1 MILFIMCLIIYFL
14 YDFSKVKTALQML
27 QQNFYNE
34 SNRYLKWTL
43 RNIDKAYIT
52 FDLLALILIF
62 IPLFIKD
69 TNICY
74 TIFLIVYGIIY
85 IIDRINKKTEQV
97 KKPLVVTFRIKRL
110 AFTVAL
116 FYVLVLILYFT
127 ILNKSTFALFTI
139 LVLMNVL
146 AYITVY
152 LSYLINLPIEQ
163 LTYNYY
169 KNKAAKKIS
178 SFNTISIGVTGSYG
192 KTSSKNILYDILSKK
207 YIVYASPGNFNTPL
221 GLMRTINQYLDKF
234 DEIFIPEISA
244 SRVHD
249 IKRSCDFIKPKYGI
263 ITNIGLAH
271 LDTFK
276 TEENIQKTKFEL
288 IESLPNDG
296 LGVLN
301 IDDPKQGSY
310 KLKNN
315 CRIKWIGIDSQ
326 EGDCYAFNIKYTNK
340 GTSFDCKFKD
350 DGKIINFK
358 TKLFGKPNIYNILA
372 GLMIAKDL
380 GLTYEQMQN
389 GVASIKPIEHRLEL
403 KKYKNVTIIDDAYNS
418 NPVGSKMALDV
429 LSLMPGMKIVV
440 TPGMIELK
448 DKEYELNKKFGEYI
462 SECADYV
469 VLVGKKQT
477 KPIQDGLS
485 ENNYPKE
492 KIFII
497 NDVKEAFPLIDKLKD
512 NDTYVLLENDLPDL
526 FNEK

>member
-1 MILFIMCLIIYFL
+1 MFIFLISLLLYFL

-34 SNRYLKWTL
+34 SNRYLKWTIK
-43 RNIDKAYIT
+43 NVYKSYIT
-52 FDLLALILIF
+52 FDLVSLLLIIIVF
-62 IPLFIKD
+62 LFK
-69 TNICY
+69 NMMVCY
-74 TIFLIVYGIIY
+74 ISFLIIYSIIY
-85 IIDRINKKTEQV
+85 YLNYKNKKTEQV
-97 KKPLVVTFRIKRL
+97 KKPLKITFRIKRL
-110 AFTVAL
+110 IFTCL
-116 FYVLVLILYFT
+116 IFYIIVFTLYFT
-127 ILNKSTFALFTI
+127 VFNKNLLILTI
-139 LVLMNVL
+139 LLVLMNVL
-146 AYITVY
+146 AYIKVY
-152 LSYLINLPIEQ
+152 FAYLINLPIET

-169 KNKAAKKIS
+169 KNKAYKKIS
-178 SFNTISIGVTGSYG
+178 SFNTISVGVTGSYG
-192 KTSSKNILYDILSKK
+192 KTSSKNILNDILNKK

-221 GLMRTINQYLDKF
+221 GLMKTINNYLDKF

-244 SRVHD
+244 CKVGE
-249 IKRSCDFIKPKYGI
+249 IKKSCDFIKPKYGI

-288 IESLPNDG
+288 IESLPSDG

-301 IDDPKQGSY
+301 LDDPKQKSY
-310 KLKNN
+310 KIKNN
-315 CRIKWIGIDSQ
+315 CRIKWVGIDNQ
-326 EGDCYAFNIKYTNK
+326 DGDCYAFNIKYTNK
-340 GTSFDCKFKD
+340 GTTFDCKFKD
-350 DGKIINFK
+350 DGKVVNFE

-380 GLTYEQMQN
+380 GLTYEEMKN
-389 GVASIKPIEHRLEL
+389 GVYSIKAIEHRLEL

-429 LSLMPGMKIVV
+429 LNLMPGMKIVV

-448 DKEYELNKKFGEYI
+448 EKQYDLNKKFGEYI
-462 SECADYV
+462 SDCADYV
-469 VLVGKKQT
+469 ILVGKKQT
-477 KPIQDGLS
+477 VPIYDGLIES
-485 ENNYPKE
+485 KYNKE

-497 NDVKEAFPLIDKLKD
+497 NDVKDAFPLIDKLKD